1 MSAAQPHRAPARE
14 VWPLMIAL
22 LLAVLAFQLNASML
36 SPALATME
44 TELNTTAAQIGL
56 SQTAFFTAAALF
68 SLFLPRWGD
77 LVGRRKILAGML
89 AVTALGC
96 VVSALAPNITV
107 LFIGRIIQG
116 VAGPTVPLALIML
129 RQQISDE
136 KQYALLL
143 GIVTSVNGGI
153 AGVDALAGGWLAGTL
168 GFRSIFWVM
177 AITCIIGTVAV
188 RAFTLETTAETTA
201 PMDWKGVAPLAVAL
215 GSLLIAFNELGKLA
229 EANWPLIVILLI
241 VGVCGF
247 VLFWNVEKRVAHPL
261 VTVEYLKQRRTWA
274 LLTTTLLTMTGVF
287 AVMNGLIPNLGQDQ
301 TNGAGI
307 SAEVISWWTLTPY
320 ALAGLVFGP
329 ISGMLAAKF
338 GYKLILQ
345 VGLVGTLIGLVG
357 ATFMVTGISRIGLL
371 VICIFIGVTYAGMT
385 NIMLNGLGVV
395 SSPADN
401 QGYLPGMNAGAFN
414 LGAGLSFAILFA
426 MATLFADNAGGYAA
440 GITSGAVILGLAL
453 LMSFLIPVP
462 ETITDTVAAAQAREL
477 QEQS

>member
-1 MSAAQPHRAPARE
+1 MA
-14 VWPLMIAL
+14 
-22 LLAVLAFQLNASML
+22 
-36 SPALATME
+36 
-44 TELNTTAAQIGL
+44 
-56 SQTAFFTAAALF
+56 
-68 SLFLPRWGD
+68 D
-77 LVGRRKILAGML
+77 LW
-89 AVTALGC
+89 
-96 VVSALAPNITV
+96 
-107 LFIGRIIQG
+107 RI
-116 VAGPTVPLALIML
+116 
-129 RQQISDE
+129 S
-136 KQYALLL
+136 
-143 GIVTSVNGGI
+143 
-153 AGVDALAGGWLAGTL
+153 
-168 GFRSIFWVM
+168 
-177 AITCIIGTVAV
+177 
-188 RAFTLETTAETTA
+188 TAETTA